1 MGILDKAKS
10 NLGKKLNGNQEL
22 NKEVL
27 RWKKSLLEA
36 NRLLEGKKEAEKKE
50 GKSTKIPKE
59 HY

>member
-10 NLGKKLNGNQEL
+10 KLGKKLNGNQEL

-50 GKSTKIPKE
+50 GK
-59 HY
+59 

>member
-27 RWKKSLLEA
+27 RWKK
-36 NRLLEGKKEAEKKE
+36 
-50 GKSTKIPKE
+50 
-59 HY
+59 